1 MVMPPIDQTL
11 REENEALRKRV
22 AELERI
28 VEELKRTVDEQAR
41 TIEEQARIIEEWKRG
56 HRSRPRPNSRKKRK
70 NKAKKK
76 PGRKK
81 GHEGSQREIPD
92 KIDKE
97 VERTKEECDD
107 CKGALTPTGKTKE
120 VVIENLIP
128 AHLEVERNVLFE
140 YVCEGCGQIHWSE
153 LPPEYGDEPLPGT
166 SKLGPGVLGMA
177 LNLRYDMRLSFH
189 QIARYFERHVG
200 LKISPSGVY
209 QLIARAARRTKSVPA
224 EILERALMDAWL
236 NMDETTWWQDGEKLW
251 AWLMANLGL
260 SYFHFDK
267 SRGHEVIERLLCE
280 RDEDGNVVAPYEG
293 TVVSDFM
300 GAYRTCEW
308 MVHQFCRIH
317 LLRDADKALEMAPD
331 ERIEKFADR
340 LHAIYTDA
348 LVAQS
353 TGDGSKQCGI
363 RIRLGRLIADAELGR
378 HPDVARLQARCQEEF
393 HGLLRFMSDPDI
405 PAHNNGGEL
414 AARAL
419 VVMRKIVGGTRSER
433 GTEVHAHF
441 MTTSQTARKQ
451 GIDHADFIIEVLA
464 AQHSGKPPPSIFR
477 S

>member
-1 MVMPPIDQTL
+1 MVMPTIDPAVQAIIDELRARLKAVEEENAKL
-11 REENEALRKRV
+11 RET
-22 AELERI
+22 
-28 VEELKRTVDEQAR
+28 VEEQT
-41 TIEEQARIIEEWKRG
+41 RIIEEWKRG
-56 HRSRPRPNSRKKRK
+56 HRSRSRPNSRKKRK
-70 NKAKKK
+70 SGQKKK

-97 VERTKEECDD
+97 TKRTKDECGD
-107 CKGALTPTGKTKE
+107 CHGTLAPTGNTEE
-120 VVIENLIP
+120 VVIENVIP
-128 AHLEVERNVLFE
+128 ARVEVERNILFE
-140 YVCEGCGQIHWSE
+140 YLCEGCGQIHWSE
-153 LPPEYGDEPLPGT
+153 LPPEYGDKPLPGT
-166 SKLGPGVLGMA
+166 SKLGPGVLAMA
-177 LNLRYDMRLSFH
+177 LNLRYDMGLSFH
-189 QIARYFERHVG
+189 KIAKYFGKHVG
-200 LKISPSGVY
+200 LKITASGVY
-209 QLIARAARRTKSVPA
+209 QLLERAARRTKTVSE

-267 SRGHEVIERLLCE
+267 SRGHKVIEELLCE
-280 RDEDGNVVAPYEG
+280 LDEDGNVVAPYEG

-308 MVHQFCRIH
+308 MVHQFCWVH
-317 LLRDADKALEMAPD
+317 LLRDADKALEMSPD
-331 ERIEKFADR
+331 ERIEKFADT
-340 LHAIYTDA
+340 LHRIYADA

-353 TGDGSKQCGI
+353 AGDKSKQRGI
-363 RIRLGRLIADAELGR
+363 RVRLGRIIADAEIGG
-378 HPDVARLQARCQEEF
+378 HPDVARLQARCVKEF
-393 HGLLRFMSDPDI
+393 HGLLHFMSDPDI

-419 VVMRKIVGGTRSER
+419 VVMRKVIGGTRSER

-441 MTTSQTARKQ
+441 MSTSQTANKQ
-451 GIDHADFIIEVLA
+451 GIDHGDFIIEALA
-464 AQHSGKPPPSIFR
+464 AQHSGKPPPSIFG